1 MGLLDSVIGG
11 VLGSQGQ
18 SGGGSS
24 GTSPMV
30 KALMLLLAAKAA
42 NSYMHRNDAAPA
54 STGAV
59 PNSGSVPA
67 SPSGTIDSGM
77 MAGMPSLDSILDKFR
92 SSGHDDKVGSW
103 IGNGPNQPI
112 QPHEVESTLGSQAV
126 GQLQDQTGLPKDQLL
141 QQLSQYLPQII
152 DKLSPGG
159 KLPGAADR
167 SHW

>member
-42 NSYMHRNDAAPA
+42 TSYMHRGDGAPA
-54 STGAV
+54 STGSTPPA
-59 PNSGSVPA
+59 PPTSTSGS
-67 SPSGTIDSGM
+67 IDSGM
-77 MAGMPSLDSILDKFR
+77 MAGLPSLDSILGKFR
-92 SSGHDDKVGSW
+92 SAGHEQKVDSW
-103 IGNGPNQPI
+103 IGGGQNQPI
-112 QPHEVESTLGSQAV
+112 HPHEIESTLGSETV
-126 GQLQDQTGLPKDQLL
+126 GQLQTQTGLPKDQLL

-159 KLPGAADR
+159 KLPGPTER